1 MTARFVLVQWY
12 QRHVRSEKSLP
23 NCARLKSPNAAPG
36 LRIRNRKTLSKGSGR
51 AGTCKRLQMDSQAV
65 TEERLDQP
73 PSPELLDE
81 LEDDPLVTK
90 RNLRVV
96 IVIHV
101 DH

>member
-1 MTARFVLVQWY
+1 
-12 QRHVRSEKSLP
+12 
-23 NCARLKSPNAAPG
+23 
-36 LRIRNRKTLSKGSGR
+36 
-51 AGTCKRLQMDSQAV
+51 MDSQAV